1 MAWPYYLLTALL
13 LCLMA
18 AVAALFLPLRIFV
31 FYLRENKEDRAAL
44 TVKIC
49 RIGFIVKFFRN
60 GEAEVTSL
68 LKLGKK
74 EFRLPLFRRSGPGRG
89 SVAEE
94 MDRYEPGENMTPGLF
109 SGNLIKAGLAGL
121 KTVRSELKKMA
132 WKRFDLE
139 VVYGLEDPSWV
150 GFTFGGGWALG
161 GVVQGLLY
169 HLFSFEAA
177 PRFKIIPRY
186 NCTVFALRWEGEL
199 TMPLFRGLKLLL
211 LTRKIGGAISGSSSH

>member
-1 MAWPYYLLTALL
+1 MAWYYYLLAAVIP
-13 LCLMA
+13 CLMA
-18 AVAALFLPLRIFV
+18 VAVLFLPLRIFV
-31 FYLRENKEDRAAL
+31 FYLRENKEDRAAI

-49 RIGFIVKFFRN
+49 RIGFKVKFFRN
-60 GEAEVTSL
+60 GETEVTSL
-68 LKLGKK
+68 LRLGKK
-74 EFRLPLFRRSGPGRG
+74 EFRLPLFRRSGPGRD
-89 SVAEE
+89 SAAAEMGRHE
-94 MDRYEPGENMTPGLF
+94 FGVNMPVTLDG
-109 SGNLIKAGLAGL
+109 GNFIKAGLAGL
-121 KTVRSELKKMA
+121 KTVKPELKKMA

-150 GFTFGGGWALG
+150 GLIFGAGWALG

-177 PRFKIIPRY
+177 PRFKIIPRF
-186 NCTVFALRWEGEL
+186 NCTVFTMRWEGEL